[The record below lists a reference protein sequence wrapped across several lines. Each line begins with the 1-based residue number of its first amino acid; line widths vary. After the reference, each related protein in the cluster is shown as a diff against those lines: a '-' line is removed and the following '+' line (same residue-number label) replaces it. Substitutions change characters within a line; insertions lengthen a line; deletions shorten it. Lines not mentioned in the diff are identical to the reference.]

1 MNEPVAWKVAEM
13 VFDIEESAIEMAK
26 VYGDEIIPL
35 YTHQYE
41 RPHNTVLVP
50 CDKLSEMQ
58 AEIEALKAEIV
69 SIEKNT
75 DYWAD
80 KANWIKNNEPV
91 AKVTEHGIY
100 LEYPFGLN
108 LKIGTLLYTHPVKEQ
123 DESFDRT
130 ASHMA
135 GEYVSYQKELTDEEI
150 TEVYKKVILH
160 DRNSWHEFARAILR
174 KAQEK

>member
-1 MNEPVAWKVAEM
+1 M
-13 VFDIEESAIEMAK
+13 
-26 VYGDEIIPL
+26 L
-35 YTHQYE
+35 RQQ
-41 RPHNTVLVP
+41 
-50 CDKLSEMQ
+50 Q

-108 LKIGTLLYTHPVKEQ
+108 LKIGTLLYTHPP
-123 DESFDRT
+123 
-130 ASHMA
+130 
-135 GEYVSYQKELTDEEI
+135 KELTDEEK
-150 TEVYKKVILH
+150 TELENALKVCEYKYFGSYPLSEKQWEAFELLEKH
-160 DRNSWHEFARAILR
+160 AKAILR